1 MKICETCHGENSEEA
16 KFCRFCGTPFVYPFT
31 PAADEA
37 ANAPVNGSTD
47 GSMKGSAQQH
57 ESQEPSS
64 VSPQASASSHERA
77 SLQSPGSLQGSD
89 SPNSPLSTP
98 SAQDPQRTG
107 QGQRNS
113 QESGPAPFSQ
123 TQQQPQ
129 QPQQPQQSQQP
140 QQRPETPS
148 FEPVPSTGKVFWEWL
163 LNSLKRPSAS
173 LKARTWFGFAV
184 TAVTSL
190 LMALCLFMSL
200 QSVATA
206 MASRYS
212 SSFLGYAGGYTVSLP
227 VALLFQAWILFAIGI
242 YLMILAA
249 FIGKRLFGDN
259 TQSFLYLQLSI
270 SQRLV
275 PIALA
280 SLILTLCAVV
290 GAEDFALVMLLLI
303 TLVLWQIVPTEL
315 GRTRYSRSADRFWV
329 WCGAILITIAFAAA
343 EFAFFWW
350 SGTNAVESALGT
362 LF

>member
-1 MKICETCHGENSEEA
+1 MKIFETCHGENSEEA

-31 PAADEA
+31 PAADEP
-37 ANAPVNGSTD
+37 ANAPTNGPTE
-47 GSMKGSAQQH
+47 GSPQQH

-64 VSPQASASSHERA
+64 VSPQAPLSSQENA
-77 SLQSPGSLQGSD
+77 SLQSSGSLRGSG
-89 SPNSPLSTP
+89 SPDGPLSTP
-98 SAQDPQRTG
+98 SAQDPQGVG
-107 QGQRNS
+107 QGQGSS
-113 QESGPAPFSQ
+113 QESGPAPLYRAQ
-123 TQQQPQ
+123 Q

-140 QQRPETPS
+140 QQRPKTPP

-200 QSVATA
+200 QSIATA

-212 SSFLGYAGGYTVSLP
+212 SSFFGYAGDYSVSLP
-227 VALLFQAWILFAIGI
+227 IALLFQAWILFAIGI
-242 YLMILAA
+242 YLMILAT

-275 PIALA
+275 PVALA
-280 SLILTLCAVV
+280 SVVLTLCAVV
-290 GAEDFALVMLLLI
+290 GASDFALVMLLLI

-315 GRTRYSRSADRFWV
+315 GRTRYSRSVDRFWV

-350 SGTNAVESALGT
+350 SGANAVESALGT
-362 LF
+362 LL